1 MIKKLFSPTCLTIS
15 ILLLLYTI
23 YKSEIYLDGNQ
34 RDYYFIYYLISG
46 FLILFSI
53 ITFYLSEKVKTYSII
68 TLTSIVFTLYA
79 FEAYLTFT
87 DYKRVAGEQLNKK
100 IKLYKQ
106 QTGKDYDTR
115 TRFEIYNDFKKKD
128 KNIVV
133 TVSPVHHFDST
144 SRIFPLS
151 GISNSKTIHCNENGY
166 YSIYKSDRYGF
177 NNPDSEWNQQDI
189 EYLLVGDSFTQAG
202 CVNRPNDIGSVLRT
216 LSKKT
221 VLNLGYAGNGPLI
234 EYAVLREYLKPKVKN
249 ILWLF
254 CEGNDIG
261 NLNRELKSE
270 ILIKYLKD
278 LKFTQNL
285 KFRQKQIDEIV
296 LQVTGRYWEREK
308 EREKERE
315 RINSFT
321 FKLLK
326 FVKIYNFRKKFL
338 IKQPRPQIKELL
350 KLAKDLAV
358 KNNSNFYFVYLPEYS
373 RYKFSHDNISYL
385 SVKTTVEELN
395 IPFID
400 IHKEVFL
407 KESNPLKL
415 FPFEMS
421 AHYNI
426 VSHRAIHFN
435 IEGYR
440 KVAEAIHKFI
450 SK

>member
-1 MIKKLFSPTCLTIS
+1 
-15 ILLLLYTI
+15 
-23 YKSEIYLDGNQ
+23 
-34 RDYYFIYYLISG
+34 
-46 FLILFSI
+46 
-53 ITFYLSEKVKTYSII
+53 
-68 TLTSIVFTLYA
+68 
-79 FEAYLTFT
+79 
-87 DYKRVAGEQLNKK
+87 
-100 IKLYKQ
+100 
-106 QTGKDYDTR
+106 
-115 TRFEIYNDFKKKD
+115 
-128 KNIVV
+128 
-133 TVSPVHHFDST
+133 
-144 SRIFPLS
+144 
-151 GISNSKTIHCNENGY
+151 
-166 YSIYKSDRYGF
+166 
-177 NNPDSEWNQQDI
+177 
-189 EYLLVGDSFTQAG
+189 
-202 CVNRPNDIGSVLRT
+202 
-216 LSKKT
+216 
-221 VLNLGYAGNGPLI
+221 LGYAGNGPLI